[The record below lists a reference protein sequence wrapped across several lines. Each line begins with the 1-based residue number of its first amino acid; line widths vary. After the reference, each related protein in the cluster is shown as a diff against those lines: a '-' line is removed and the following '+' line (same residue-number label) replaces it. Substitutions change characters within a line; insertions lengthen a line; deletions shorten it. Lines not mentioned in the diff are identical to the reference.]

1 MIKKP
6 SRHGKK
12 TNGKKTIAK
21 SMCRKTFIWVLV
33 LLMLQPCVSYAGRTA
48 PTIEAAGE
56 VQTSDPGEDSESF
69 SIVAEVTERRGETEK
84 HFLCEDGSYVAVG
97 YSYPVNYLSDSGEWK
112 EIDNTLIKT
121 TGQNGKDVYE
131 NKDGLFDVS
140 FSGDG
145 GETQLV
151 SMSKDGHYISWNI
164 TAKTEREP
172 IIACIAA
179 GKADIEKIEELY
191 VRRAEIT
198 GPADGAVPAAAAN
211 SLLPAGE
218 RDIQS
223 VAQMIEEY
231 SSGNVAA
238 QALVKVKDYSGMS
251 RNDLLMTP
259 VKTDSEI
266 EYQNAFGKSNVTVN
280 YKVSSEYVKENIVL
294 DSASDITTYEVTVS
308 TDLTAR
314 LLSDRSVEFCSADGT
329 AVFTIAPPVMN
340 DSAGETSYDIA
351 VTLEQNGAGS
361 CTIAYTPSIEW
372 LLDSGRT
379 YPVSVGPTVTLTMR
393 GSQLCDDTYVIE
405 NGGNYVD
412 SEFLWLSYGMEIYLK
427 TNSYNFPD
435 IPRYSSIQRAETRLF
450 LNPYYTFSLP
460 IEIYRVTEPVN
471 IATVQYGEPDT
482 EFIAETG
489 YTTVDSA
496 GRKYYPLISTSEV
509 ASSYES
515 YWTTG
520 TPECPTYKI
529 IHDSGIRA
537 IALCSSE
544 YSEDASYRPTM
555 IIEYRE
561 NPLDVPQR
569 YQKTGFTCGPA
580 CFLMVMEYF
589 GVDITYL
596 DDLEDELYDE
606 DYPVLWS
613 QIPYDVKLYL
623 EAGGN
628 ITCTIG
634 DEEVIYD
641 NPGGVPLDDTYLSA
655 LNRGLNG
662 TGKQYQKVS
671 YGTEDEFIETVSDS
685 LAMGYPVVAL
695 IRTEGNDEAIDEFD
709 YDSGG
714 HFIVI
719 TGITC
724 NEAGETQFIYNDP
737 HYYLDPETQQED
749 QPEEELTGYRR
760 TVSASLMYDC
770 RRRCLFCPAG
780 L

>member
-1 MIKKP
+1 MIKTT

-12 TNGKKTIAK
+12 TNGKKVIAK
-21 SMCRKTFIWVLV
+21 SMCKKTFIWVLV
-33 LLMLQPCVSYAGRTA
+33 LLMLQPCVSYAGMTA
-48 PTIEAAGE
+48 PVIEAAGE
-56 VQTSDPGEDSESF
+56 VQTSDPAEDSESF

-191 VRRAEIT
+191 VRKAEIT

-238 QALVKVKDYSGMS
+238 QALVKVKNYSGMS

-379 YPVSVGPTVTLTMR
+379 YPVSVDPTVTLGVSGLTVFE
-393 GSQLCDDTYVIE
+393 GVCVV
-405 NGGNYVD
+405 NGIDGYQ
-412 SEFLWLSYGMEIYLK
+412 SSSTIFTLTAGTEAYLK
-427 TNSYNFPD
+427 NVPYSFPD
-435 IPRYSSIQRAETRLF
+435 IPKYSNIQSVETRLF
-450 LNPYYTFSLP
+450 LYPGDNTAMP
-460 IEIYRVTEPVN
+460 IQFYKVTGPVN
-471 IATVQYGEPDT
+471 LSTVHYGMSAVYLGT
-482 EFIAETG
+482 SG
-489 YTTVDSA
+489 YTTSDSA
-496 GRKYYPLISTSEV
+496 GRIYYPLDTK
-509 ASSYES
+509 SYIVEGYKS
-515 YWTTG
+515 YWRDGVVPGST
-520 TPECPTYKI
+520 TYKLVQSSSSI
-529 IHDSGIRA
+529 LSI
-537 IALCSSE
+537 CSPR
-544 YSEDASYRPTM
+544 YSDDPSYRPTL
-555 IIEYRE
+555 IIQYRE
-561 NPLDVPQR
+561 NTLNVPQR
-569 YQKTGFTCGPA
+569 YQKSRFTCGPA
-580 CFLMVMEYF
+580 CFLMAMEYL
-589 GVDITYL
+589 GADLNYLNDEKYKLDDDGYALWGDQTPYDIRLYL
-596 DDLEDELYDE
+596 DTGRTVSYKG
-606 DYPVLWS
+606 S
-613 QIPYDVKLYL
+613 YL
-623 EAGGN
+623 NG
-628 ITCTIG
+628 
-634 DEEVIYD
+634 YD
-641 NPGGVPLDDTYLSA
+641 NPGGVPWDDTYLSA

-685 LAMGYPVVAL
+685 LAMGYPVIAL
-695 IRTEGNDEAIDEFD
+695 VKTDHYYDDNGNLKGDDSPLGYRTK
-709 YDSGG
+709 G

-737 HYYLDPETQQED
+737 HYRFDGTNEGHSKDMTTSE
-749 QPEEELTGYRR
+749 
-760 TVSASLMYDC
+760 MYNC
-770 RRRCLFCPAG
+770 RSRCLFCPAG